1 MIRLYLFVENVMKQ
15 PVQIRTADPS
25 DAGQIMAVINSAFRV
40 AEEFFCF
47 EDRITL
53 EEVERLFTTGT
64 FLVAEAPARGDR
76 VLAGCVYVEL
86 KDGDRSYLGLLS
98 VDPAQQ
104 QAGLGSLLMTEAEKH
119 CRELGARFMDIWI
132 VNLRTELT
140 PFYHRR
146 GYSETGTLPFPAD
159 VQTKEP
165 CHFITMAKTL

>member
-1 MIRLYLFVENVMKQ
+1 MIRLYLIDNVMNQ
-15 PVQIRTADPS
+15 PVQIRPADPS
-25 DAGQIMAVINSAFRV
+25 DARQIMAVINSAFRV

-64 FLVAEAPARGDR
+64 FLVAASDR

-104 QAGLGSLLMTEAEKH
+104 QSGLGSLLMTAAEEYCH
-119 CRELGARFMDIWI
+119 EHGSRFMDILI
-132 VNLRTELT
+132 VNLRTELQ
-140 PFYHRR
+140 PFYRRR
-146 GYSETGTLPFPAD
+146 GYAETGTRPFPAD
-159 VQTKEP
+159 VKTKHP
-165 CHFITMAKTL
+165 CHFITMAKPLQAG

>member
-1 MIRLYLFVENVMKQ
+1 MNQAVH
-15 PVQIRTADPS
+15 IRTAEPS
-25 DAGQIMAVINSAFRV
+25 DARQIMAVINSAFRI

-64 FLVAEAPARGDR
+64 FLVAESDR

-104 QAGLGSLLMTEAEKH
+104 QGGLGSLLMTAAERY
-119 CRELGARFMDIWI
+119 CRELGSRFMDIYI
-132 VNLRTELT
+132 VNLRIELT
-140 PFYHRR
+140 PFYQHR
-146 GYSETGTLPFPAD
+146 GYAETGTLPFPAE
-159 VQTKEP
+159 VKTTQP
-165 CHFITMAKTL
+165 CHFITMTKPLEG